1 MAERLLRM
9 LRTCLWL
16 ATFSARITSQE
27 ATGMAMAALATATVV
42 VVAMAVAVVATVAAV
57 TDRSLAPGAN
67 PQDFV
72 FFAGFGLAE
81 LFSATAW

>member
-1 MAERLLRM
+1 MA
-9 LRTCLWL
+9 
-16 ATFSARITSQE
+16 I
-27 ATGMAMAALATATVV
+27 AALATATVV
-42 VVAMAVAVVATVAAV
+42 AAMAVAVVATAAAV